1 MHLACWFRR
10 RAETI
15 FRRIHHSPWISRVQ
29 KSSRW
34 RGRPRQHAGRVRYPE
49 TAIAASANDL
59 TRTRAGRLRD
69 YEPDDRA
76 TSDEAFA
83 QKVAEYLAGNRS
95 SARATRFGRCL
106 GGFLLRLEPL
116 RVENAWF
123 IDALVSVRAEESALC
138 LQEIRWQTRL
148 TIAIEIGERGEK
160 RGDSYAVFNGCRY
173 RNAPVAL
180 RFLSNLRE
188 IAIEQK
194 VL

>member
-95 SARATRFGRCL
+95 SGRATRF
-106 GGFLLRLEPL
+106 
-116 RVENAWF
+116 
-123 IDALVSVRAEESALC
+123 DHSD
-138 LQEIRWQTRL
+138 RW
-148 TIAIEIGERGEK
+148 K
-160 RGDSYAVFNGCRY
+160 CH
-173 RNAPVAL
+173 
-180 RFLSNLRE
+180 LS
-188 IAIEQK
+188 
-194 VL
+194 